1 MEKNNNTKSNVKEY
15 NNEERNSGIKKGR
28 KNLTP
33 IDYYNNNNC
42 ENILIKIMK
51 IRLIQF
57 NFFLK

>member
-33 IDYYNNNNC
+33 IDNYNNNNG
-42 ENILIKIMK
+42 ENYI
-51 IRLIQF
+51 
-57 NFFLK
+57 N

>member
-15 NNEERNSGIKKGR
+15 NNEKRNSGIKKGR